1 MAYGTKNKNN
11 RRLKM
16 KKKIE
21 KEIIDSMS
29 KNPDNWKGIFY
40 VNSKDPRIIVPK
52 INPSFGWTLN
62 FGHKVSYLGLLVII
76 LIIVAYQVLISL

>member
-1 MAYGTKNKNN
+1 
-11 RRLKM
+11 M

-21 KEIIDSMS
+21 KEIIDSTS

-76 LIIVAYQVLISL
+76 LIIVAYQIFI